1 MVEYMEDWRSCE
13 MANEKPEY
21 LTYKGKPLVREGNI
35 LYYGQPDDKY
45 ILMLQIKATEPIND
59 LKVPTKVT
67 LMLMST
73 DPNVPLQEKIIKRA
87 DKDGIYAALDVGMV
101 WLDRALKK

>member
-1 MVEYMEDWRSCE
+1 
-13 MANEKPEY
+13 MANEKPAY

-45 ILMLQIKATEPIND
+45 ILMIQIKGTEPVSD

-67 LMLMST
+67 MMLMST
-73 DPNVPLQEKIIKRA
+73 DPNTPLQEKIIKRA
-87 DKDGIYAALDVGMV
+87 DKDGIYEALDVGMI

>member
-1 MVEYMEDWRSCE
+1 
-13 MANEKPEY
+13 MANEKPAY

-35 LYYGQPDDKY
+35 LYYGEPSDKY
-45 ILMLQIKATEPIND
+45 ILMLQIKNTEALDD

-87 DKDGIYAALDVGMV
+87 DKDGIYAALDVGMI

>member
-1 MVEYMEDWRSCE
+1 

-45 ILMLQIKATEPIND
+45 ILMLQVKATEPIND

-73 DPNVPLQEKIIKRA
+73 DPNVPLQVKIIKRA

>member
-1 MVEYMEDWRSCE
+1 

-45 ILMLQIKATEPIND
+45 ILMLQVKATEPIND

>member
-1 MVEYMEDWRSCE
+1 

-45 ILMLQIKATEPIND
+45 ILMLQIKGTEAVND

-67 LMLMST
+67 MMLMST

-87 DKDGIYAALDVGMV
+87 DKEGIYAALDVGMV

>member
-1 MVEYMEDWRSCE
+1 
-13 MANEKPEY
+13 MANEKPAY

-45 ILMLQIKATEPIND
+45 ILMLQIKNTEALDD
-59 LKVPTKVT
+59 LKIPTKVT

-73 DPNVPLQEKIIKRA
+73 DPSVPLQEKIIKRA
-87 DKDGIYAALDVGMV
+87 DKDGIYAALDVGMI

>member
-1 MVEYMEDWRSCE
+1 M
-13 MANEKPEY
+13 
-21 LTYKGKPLVREGNI
+21 
-35 LYYGQPDDKY
+35 
-45 ILMLQIKATEPIND
+45 
-59 LKVPTKVT
+59 
-67 LMLMST
+67 MLMST